1 MALRRRPATGGQA
14 DCGGGAARGGRA
26 RRHGDVILTRALAAA
41 AYGCWRPLL
50 RRRLGRTVLERIDGV
65 PLLVLPEVFNPRVF
79 RTGAWLARAVAALPP
94 AEEAAPGAGAGAAP
108 RALDMGTGSGIGAV
122 FAALRGYR
130 VTAVDVNPHAVRC
143 ARINA
148 LLNGLEER
156 IEVREGDLFSAVAGQ
171 RFDLVLFNPPFF
183 RGAPRD
189 PLDAAWRSQDVIE
202 RFAAGLPA
210 ALAPGG
216 RALLLLSSAGGAD
229 RALAAHAPPG
239 LRLEPLSSRGYASE
253 AITIFTA
260 WRSGEGHTGSA
271 AAGGSRGRPET
282 PPPEAAAAAAAP
294 ALPASLSWR

>member
-1 MALRRRPATGGQA
+1 MT
-14 DCGGGAARGGRA
+14 
-26 RRHGDVILTRALAAA
+26 LTRALAAA
-41 AYGCWRPLL
+41 AYRCWRPLM

-79 RTGAWLARAVAALPP
+79 PTGVWLARAVAALPAVGGTTP
-94 AEEAAPGAGAGAAP
+94 AAGIASAGGGAP

-122 FAALRGYR
+122 FAARRGYR

-156 IEVREGDLFSAVAGQ
+156 IEVREGDLFSAVAGE

-189 PLDAAWRSQDVIE
+189 ELDAAWRSHDVIE

-239 LRLEPLSSRGYASE
+239 LSLEPLASRGYASE
-253 AITIFTA
+253 AITIFA
-260 WRSGEGHTGSA
+260 ARRSDDGPAGRA
-271 AAGGSRGRPET
+271 ASGGSHPGVLASNAT
-282 PPPEAAAAAAAP
+282 PGPADGGADPAL
-294 ALPASLSWR
+294 ALPASVSWR

>member
-1 MALRRRPATGGQA
+1 MT
-14 DCGGGAARGGRA
+14 
-26 RRHGDVILTRALAAA
+26 LTRALAAA

-79 RTGAWLARAVAALPP
+79 PTGVWLARAVAALPP
-94 AEEAAPGAGAGAAP
+94 VGGAAPGAAP

-156 IEVREGDLFSAVAGQ
+156 IEVREGDLFSAVPGE

-189 PLDAAWRSQDVIE
+189 PLDAAWRSHDVIE

-216 RALLLLSSAGGAD
+216 QALLLLSSAGGAD
-229 RALAAHAPPG
+229 RALAANAPPG
-239 LRLEPLSSRGYASE
+239 LSLEPLACRGYASE
-253 AITIFTA
+253 AITIFAA
-260 WRSGEGHTGSA
+260 WRSGGGRPSTLASNATPGPADA
-271 AAGGSRGRPET
+271 AADPE
-282 PPPEAAAAAAAP
+282 P
-294 ALPASLSWR
+294 ATASLSWR

>member
-1 MALRRRPATGGQA
+1 MRRPRLV
-14 DCGGGAARGGRA
+14 RG
-26 RRHGDVILTRALAAA
+26 LLAAA

-79 RTGAWLARAVAALPP
+79 PTGAWLARAVAELPP
-94 AEEAAPGAGAGAAP
+94 AGGAAPGAGGEKAPGTGTGAGGAP
-108 RALDMGTGSGIGAV
+108 LALDMGTGSGIGAV

-156 IEVREGDLFSAVAGQ
+156 IEVREGDLFSAVPGE

-189 PLDAAWRSQDVIE
+189 PLDAAWRSDDVIE

-239 LRLEPLSSRGYASE
+239 LSLQPLASRGYASE
-253 AITIFTA
+253 AITIFAA
-260 WRSGEGHTGSA
+260 WRSGEEPAERA
-271 AAGGSRGRPET
+271 AAGEHRGRSDSLAPDAAGV
-282 PPPEAAAAAAAP
+282 PIGDAAADP
-294 ALPASLSWR
+294 VHASASVSWR

>member
-1 MALRRRPATGGQA
+1 MT
-14 DCGGGAARGGRA
+14 
-26 RRHGDVILTRALAAA
+26 LTRALAAA
-41 AYGCWRPLL
+41 AYRCWRPLL

-94 AEEAAPGAGAGAAP
+94 VAGAATGAGAERAAAERGMAGAVPGAGAVSAAGAGAGP

-122 FAALRGYR
+122 FAARRGYR

-148 LLNGLEER
+148 LLNGLGER
-156 IEVREGDLFSAVAGQ
+156 IEVREGDLFSAVAGE

-183 RGAPRD
+183 RGAPRG
-189 PLDAAWRSQDVIE
+189 PLDAAWRSHDVIE

-210 ALAPGG
+210 VLAPGG
-216 RALLLLSSAGGAD
+216 QALLLLSSAGGAD

-239 LRLEPLSSRGYASE
+239 LSLEPLACRGYASE
-253 AITIFTA
+253 AITIFA
-260 WRSGEGHTGSA
+260 ARRSGEGHAGGGV
-271 AAGGSRGRPET
+271 AGGSRGRSET
-282 PPPEAAAAAAAP
+282 PAAEAAAGGGPAP
-294 ALPASLSWR
+294 AALPASVSWR

>member
-1 MALRRRPATGGQA
+1 MT
-14 DCGGGAARGGRA
+14 
-26 RRHGDVILTRALAAA
+26 LTRALAAA

-79 RTGAWLARAVAALPP
+79 PTGVWLARAVAALPP
-94 AEEAAPGAGAGAAP
+94 AAGPASDAGAGADGAP

-122 FAALRGYR
+122 FAARRGYR

-156 IEVREGDLFSAVAGQ
+156 IEVREGDLFSAIPGEC
-171 RFDLVLFNPPFF
+171 FDLVLFNPPFF
-183 RGAPRD
+183 RGAPRG
-189 PLDAAWRSQDVIE
+189 PLDAAWRSDDVIE

-239 LRLEPLSSRGYASE
+239 LSLEPLTSRGYASE
-253 AITIFTA
+253 AITIFA
-260 WRSGEGHTGSA
+260 ARRIGEGPAAPA
-271 AAGGSRGRPET
+271 AAGGHRGSSATLASAGGGGPADAAGGPRD
-282 PPPEAAAAAAAP
+282 AAADPVP
-294 ALPASLSWR
+294 ATASGSWR